1 MITFLLLLL
10 LLLILLLLL
19 LTFTAVFLTSSIS
32 VDLILYLI
40 NYPFLVFRLRLITF
54 VLLVIVFVVRFV
66 LLVIVFVVGF
76 VLLVVGFVAADV
88 ECVSDLVHDS
98 GHFDRFCVTEINEV
112 LIWCGELVYKWS
124 WIYRGDEE
132 DTWRVVSKNIYL

>member
-1 MITFLLLLL
+1 MIAFLLLLL

-19 LTFTAVFLTSSIS
+19 TFTAVFLASSIFS

-40 NYPFLVFRLRLITF
+40 NYPFLVLRLRLITF
-54 VLLVIVFVVRFV
+54 VLLVIVFVIR
-66 LLVIVFVVGF
+66 F

-98 GHFDRFCVTEINEV
+98 GHFDRFCVAK
-112 LIWCGELVYKWS
+112 Y
-124 WIYRGDEE
+124 Y
-132 DTWRVVSKNIYL
+132 